1 MTDRERQLIE
11 AYLPHPR
18 DPELRDGEY
27 YVKDSAF
34 RVHKVE
40 IRTIFPGDIDG
51 AAEYDCYEVSTGN
64 RIDPGWGSP
73 WRGFRKCYLY
83 DNRQD
88 CKDWTHEMYDGWEHL
103 RVLQQ
108 KEAEG

>member
-34 RVHKVE
+34 RVRKVW
-40 IRTIFPGDIDG
+40 IRDILPHDDTLTYG
-51 AAEYDCYEVSTGN
+51 VYEVSTGN
-64 RIDPGWGSP
+64 RIDAGYCSEWIGH
-73 WRGFRKCYLY
+73 RMGALY

-103 RVLQQ
+103 RALQQ